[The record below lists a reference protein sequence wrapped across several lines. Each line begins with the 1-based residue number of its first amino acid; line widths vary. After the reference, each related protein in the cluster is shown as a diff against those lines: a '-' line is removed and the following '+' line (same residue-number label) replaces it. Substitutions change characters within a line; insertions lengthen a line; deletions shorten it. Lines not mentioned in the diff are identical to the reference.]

1 MGYRRYPGYPRC
13 PHCGHALPI
22 DDFYRQVGA
31 RRVPS
36 FWTELSASPR
46 FRKDPIT
53 GEEVPS
59 QFAIS
64 CTRCGTKSAVD
75 TWPGDKIQLALLA
88 GLALLLVLMIL
99 VLRARG
105 GTSFAVFVC
114 VVAYVGAALIP
125 LKIAAVIT
133 SRMLRVTP
141 ISGPIAGWDNESRT
155 DRLARSDRDMDVEIA
170 RLGPDFQVPEM
181 KPLEPGL
188 ADVAARID
196 AAYVAAP
203 PSTSERPE
211 YERAEEQELERAKV
225 VCAGC
230 GEMNQRDFEK
240 CWNCEAVL
248 AERGS

>member
-36 FWTELSASPR
+36 FWLPSSPESPR

-155 DRLARSDRDMDVEIA
+155 DRLARCRSRHGCGNRTTWT
-170 RLGPDFQVPEM
+170 RLPGSRSETFGAGPRRCRRPNRRRGTW
-181 KPLEPGL
+181 PLRPRHRS
-188 ADVAARID
+188 V
-196 AAYVAAP
+196 
-203 PSTSERPE
+203 PSTSVRRSKSSNGRKSCVR
-211 YERAEEQELERAKV
+211 RAAK
-225 VCAGC
+225 
-230 GEMNQRDFEK
+230 
-240 CWNCEAVL
+240 
-248 AERGS
+248 

>member
-1 MGYRRYPGYPRC
+1 
-13 PHCGHALPI
+13 
-22 DDFYRQVGA
+22 
-31 RRVPS
+31 VPS
-36 FWTELSASPR
+36 FGTDLSASPR
-46 FRKDPIT
+46 FRKDPIQ
-53 GEEVPS
+53 GREVPR

-99 VLRARG
+99 VVRARG
-105 GTSFAVFVC
+105 VTSFGVFVC

-125 LKIAAVIT
+125 LKMAAVTT
-133 SRMLRVTP
+133 SRMMRVTP
-141 ISGPIAGWDNESRT
+141 ISGPVAGWDNESRT

-170 RLGPDFQVPEM
+170 RLGPGFQVPEV

-203 PSTSERPE
+203 SSISERPE

-225 VCAGC
+225 VCVAC
-230 GEMNQRDFEK
+230 GERNQRDFEK
-240 CWNCEAVL
+240 CWNCEAAL
-248 AERGS
+248 AERRS